1 MKKVLFA
8 LLVLF
13 SAATALKADPPK
25 KITLTYTEEGNK
37 LKIVALHPVKNVATH
52 YIDLIA
58 ITVDGQEVKVIKP
71 QKQSDAQAE
80 TVEVSVPQIKK
91 GSSVSVKAR
100 CNEFGSKTAK
110 IKI

>member
-13 SAATALKADPPK
+13 SATTALKADPPK
-25 KITLTYTEEGNK
+25 KITLTYTEQGNI
-37 LKIVALHPVKNVATH
+37 LKIVALHPVKNVTTH
-52 YIDLIA
+52 YIDLIS
-58 ITVDGQEVKVIKP
+58 ISVDGQEVKTLKP

-80 TVEVSVPQIKK
+80 TVAVAIPQIKK
-91 GSSVSVKAR
+91 GSVVSVKAR

-110 IKI
+110 LKI

>member
-8 LLVLF
+8 LLMLF
-13 SAATALKADPPK
+13 SVTTALKADPPK
-25 KITLTYTEEGNK
+25 KIILTYTEEGNK
-37 LKIVALHPVKNVATH
+37 LKIVALHPVKNVTTH

-58 ITVDGQEVKVIKP
+58 ISVDGKEVKVIKP

-80 TVEVSVPQIKK
+80 TIEVSVPQIKK
-91 GSSVSVKAR
+91 GSTVSVKAR
-100 CNEFGSKTAK
+100 CNQYGSKTAD

>member
-13 SAATALKADPPK
+13 SATTALKADPPK

-52 YIDLIA
+52 YIDLIT